1 MDAGPAEMDPADKQ
15 KTDLVREV
23 MSVSV
28 CESVECEGCA
38 DVSQR
43 EESSGG
49 VD

>member
-1 MDAGPAEMDPADKQ
+1 MDPVDKK

-23 MSVSV
+23 MAVR
-28 CESVECEGCA
+28 EGHV

-43 EESSGG
+43 EESSGD